1 MTRPVFACLNY
12 RRLDKECQVFS
23 TQEII
28 KNKKTMLEAN
38 NVKKL
43 ETNNVKNN
51 VNNVNNNVVNKL
63 TNNVN
68 HRKVEDIAK
77 QLVERLNATNS
88 YKLFCSIAYKNDEQ
102 LIWRLVSE
110 VLEKK
115 DIHNKGGYFV
125 SLIKVYGTL

>member
-1 MTRPVFACLNY
+1 
-12 RRLDKECQVFS
+12 
-23 TQEII
+23 
-28 KNKKTMLEAN
+28 MLEAN

-51 VNNVNNNVVNKL
+51 V
-63 TNNVN
+63 NNVN

-102 LIWRLVSE
+102 LIWRLVGE

>member
-1 MTRPVFACLNY
+1 
-12 RRLDKECQVFS
+12 VFS

-51 VNNVNNNVVNKL
+51 VNNVVNKL

-77 QLVERLNATNS
+77 QLVERLNAINS

-102 LIWRLVSE
+102 LIWRLVGE

-125 SLIKVYGTL
+125 SLIKVYGSL